1 MSLSFP
7 YRANRV
13 QFLEPSIVIDAE
25 NLEKVQEAI
34 GYRFDD
40 LELLAE
46 ALTHASVAEHRLKS
60 NERLEFLGDAIL
72 GVVVCERLFELFPT
86 YLEGELTKIKSAV
99 VSRRTC
105 SEIAAD
111 LGLEQFL
118 LLGKGMTGR
127 LPLPRSLGAAAY
139 ESVIAA
145 IYLDAGLDAAR
156 DFILETISAHIRE
169 ADESEHQ
176 RNFKSQLQQH
186 AQKSLSAT
194 PVYEMLDEKGPD
206 HSKCFEVCAAL
217 NGRRFNSAWG
227 PSKREAEQ
235 LAARRALQELGVLE
249 HDEEPDPT
257 DEGITSEPP
266 SYAADI

>member
-1 MSLSFP
+1 M
-7 YRANRV
+7 
-13 QFLEPSIVIDAE
+13 DAE

-34 GYRFDD
+34 GYRFHN

-72 GVVVCERLFELFPT
+72 GVIVCERLFELFPT

-145 IYLDAGLDAAR
+145 IYLDAGLDSAR
-156 DFILETISAHIRE
+156 EFILETISSHIRE

-186 AQKSLSAT
+186 AQKSLAAT

-235 LAARRALQELGVLE
+235 LAARRALQELGVLDD
-249 HDEEPDPT
+249 DEDPDAT
-257 DEGITSEPP
+257 DEGITSESANLP
-266 SYAADI
+266 ADI